1 MRTLDQLSFSDK
13 KVLIRV
19 DFNVPLDANF
29 QVTDDTRIRAAV
41 PTIEKI
47 LSAGGAVI
55 LASHLG
61 RPKGGPEDKYS
72 LRHIVSA
79 VSAAL
84 GRPVHFVGD
93 CKGPEAEAAA
103 AQLRAGEVLLLENVR
118 FYPEE
123 EKGDRAFA
131 ESLARLADIYV
142 NDAFGTAHRR
152 HASTAV
158 IAEFFPEH
166 KALGLLME
174 AEVKAISKVLKDAA
188 RPFVAVV
195 GGAKV
200 SSKMAILENLLE
212 KVDTFIIG
220 GGMVFTFIRAQGG
233 QTGNSLVEEEMIGVA
248 ADLLTRC
255 KQLGK
260 KVYLPVDAVCSTQ
273 FSNDGP
279 TQTFPTDAIP
289 AGWMGLDIGPAALAT
304 FREVL
309 LEAGTILW
317 NGPMG
322 VFEMSSF
329 EAGTRGVAEAIGD
342 ATQEKNAYSLVGGG
356 DSVAAVNQF
365 QQVERV
371 SYVSTGGG
379 AMLEFMEGRVL
390 PGVAA
395 VLDVTAL

>member
-1 MRTLDQLSFSDK
+1 MRTLDTLSLSGK
-13 KVLIRV
+13 KVFIRV
-19 DFNVPLDANF
+19 DFNVPLDAQF

-47 LSAGGAVI
+47 LAAGGAVI

-72 LRHIVSA
+72 LRHIVPA
-79 VSAAL
+79 VSSAL
-84 GRPVHFVGD
+84 GRPIQFVSD
-93 CKGPEAEAAA
+93 CIGPKAEAAA
-103 AQLRAGEVLLLENVR
+103 AQLKAGEVLLLENVR

-123 EKGDRAFA
+123 EKGDQSFA
-131 ESLARLADIYV
+131 ASLSRLADVYV

-158 IAEFFPEH
+158 MAEFFPEH

-248 ADLLTRC
+248 ADLFTRC
-255 KQLGK
+255 QQLGK
-260 KVYLPVDAVCSTQ
+260 KVYLPSDAVCSTQ

-279 TQTFPTDAIP
+279 TQTFPTHAIP
-289 AGWMGLDIGPAALAT
+289 EGWMGLDIGPEAVKE

-309 LEAGTILW
+309 MNAGTILW

-329 EAGTRGVAEAIGD
+329 EAGTLGVAEAIGD
-342 ATQEKNAYSLVGGG
+342 ATQLKNAYSLVGGG

-365 QQVERV
+365 QQAERV

-395 VLDVTAL
+395 VLDGSAS